1 MTNNWYVITGA
12 PSAGKSTI
20 ITELAKRGYAT
31 VEEQG
36 RLLIDQEMAKGK
48 TLEEVNV
55 DSPEFEVAWTKFQ
68 EAREAQ
74 VDPAELT
81 FFDRGRLDTLAYFA
95 YYGWPIPPE
104 ITQLCAGANYKKV
117 FLLELLDYDK
127 DYFRVE
133 DAETAAAM
141 QELFGNAYAEAG
153 YEVVRIPRAS
163 VADRLKLILNHLT

>member
-1 MTNNWYVITGA
+1 MSNNWYVITGA

-20 ITELAKRGYAT
+20 IAELAKQGYAT

-55 DSPEFEVAWTKFQ
+55 DSAEFEVAWTKFQ
-68 EAREAQ
+68 ETREAS

-95 YYGWPIPPE
+95 YYGWPIPSE
-104 ITQLCAGANYKKV
+104 ITALCAGANYKKV

-141 QELFGNAYAEAG
+141 QELFGKAYKDAG
-153 YEVVRIPRAS
+153 YDVVRIPRAS
-163 VADRLKLILNHLT
+163 VDARVAQILDNL